1 MAVPIKAHLLPL
13 VLGFCL
19 WASVPFAQSLNAPQR
34 EVLIIDPNRLFTETL
49 FGQHISEALEAEA
62 QELSANNRRLE
73 EELRAEEKELTD
85 ARPTMSAIDFRDAA
99 EAFDKKV
106 QAIRRERQD
115 RARALEE
122 QRASAEQRFLATA
135 QGVLVELMN
144 ERGGSVL
151 LDMRAIILRDTAV
164 DITNDA
170 VRKIDEAIGRGDAL
184 DLNGQKPQDE

>member
-1 MAVPIKAHLLPL
+1 MPIKAHLLSL

-19 WASVPFAQSLNAPQR
+19 WASAPFAQSLNAPQR
-34 EVLIIDPNRLFTETL
+34 EVLIIDPNRLFAETL

-184 DLNGQKPQDE
+184 DLKGQTSQDE

>member
-1 MAVPIKAHLLPL
+1 MPIKAHLLPL
-13 VLGFCL
+13 ALGFCL
-19 WASVPFAQSLNAPQR
+19 WASASFAQSLNAPQR

-106 QAIRRERQD
+106 QAISRERKD

-144 ERGGSVL
+144 ERGGRVL

-164 DITNDA
+164 DITNYA
-170 VRKIDEAIGRGDAL
+170 VRKID
-184 DLNGQKPQDE
+184 

>member
-1 MAVPIKAHLLPL
+1 MPIKAHLLSL
-13 VLGFCL
+13 VLGSCL
-19 WASVPFAQSLNAPQR
+19 WASAPFAQSLNAPQR

-184 DLNGQKPQDE
+184 DLKGQTPQDE